1 MGVAV
6 LLLHTDDVG
15 RVVRLGLLRLVLV
28 EGEEAEL
35 EEVLDANCDLHIG
48 GEENK
53 SAEKSDPVSEPIRN
67 QHCSAEITFPDAFYI
82 SVLLFCNNTSIDI
95 SNQY

>member
-15 RVVRLGLLRLVLV
+15 RVVRLGLLRLHLV

-35 EEVLDANCDLHIG
+35 EEVLDADCDL
-48 GEENK
+48 
-53 SAEKSDPVSEPIRN
+53 
-67 QHCSAEITFPDAFYI
+67 
-82 SVLLFCNNTSIDI
+82 
-95 SNQY
+95 

>member
-35 EEVLDANCDLHIG
+35 EEVLDANCDLHIEG
-48 GEENK
+48 K
-53 SAEKSDPVSEPIRN
+53 QSAMMSLRVSQIRN
-67 QHCSAEITFPDAFYI
+67 QHCKTEITSRCILYFSFI
-82 SVLLFCNNTSIDI
+82 VL
-95 SNQY
+95 